1 MLPCRRAFHADHR
14 FSPTTLLY
22 NPGGMGSWKNCFVFT
37 TLRTSINNNILMQ
50 IRWCEGARDARLL
63 I

>member
-1 MLPCRRAFHADHR
+1 
-14 FSPTTLLY
+14 
-22 NPGGMGSWKNCFVFT
+22 
-37 TLRTSINNNILMQ
+37 MQ